1 MRETRGKGVL
11 AAALAVLMLAVVL
24 ILAAALWETAAPRR
38 AAAQEK
44 SSSSKSPKGKAT
56 IAFPCKYIGNI
67 DRDRFNEPSGIV
79 YHEERGTLFVVGDE
93 GHIGEMKRGGK
104 YVKKKHLRHADFEG
118 ITVHPAT
125 GLLYVAVEG
134 E

>member
-1 MRETRGKGVL
+1 MRETCGKGVL
-11 AAALAVLMLAVVL
+11 AGALVVL
-24 ILAAALWETAAPRR
+24 ILAMVLILAGVLQEATAPQS

-44 SSSSKSPKGKAT
+44 PSSSKSPKGKAT

-93 GHIGEMKRGGK
+93 GHIGEIKRGGK
-104 YVKKKHLRHADFEG
+104 YVKKKHLRHAAPGDA
-118 ITVHPAT
+118 PK
-125 GLLYVAVEG
+125 LLV
-134 E
+134 